1 MRRARGAAPAALAF
15 LRREIRGHAETIGGD
30 LEISARAIGRGLV
43 RHDERRTAEL
53 LRWPPVACELALHD
67 PLAGFALRDQPGNE
81 DDG

>member
-30 LEISARAIGRGLV
+30 LEVTARAIGRGLI
-43 RHDERRTAEL
+43 RHDQRWTAQFLRRSPVSREFALYDTL
-53 LRWPPVACELALHD
+53 PP
-67 PLAGFALRDQPGNE
+67 FALRDQPGNE

>member
-1 MRRARGAAPAALAF
+1 MRRARGAVPAALAF
-15 LRREIRGHAETIGGD
+15 LRREIRGHAEAIGGD

-53 LRWPPVACELALHD
+53 LRWPPLRVNSLCTT